1 MISWIIEFIKFIR
14 SSKVVLQINPGDFI
28 DINIKNIKPDLK
40 KFFNENFSIIQKVAR
55 IKGYFED
62 IKDKNVIPGYIDGVT
77 FHIKFS
83 EQISLEN
90 QLKKIEEK
98 INSTLNEIVSL
109 KTKLNNKNFVKKA
122 PKDIVE
128 AEKNNLKKLNDDLNY
143 LQNIISIKH

>member
-1 MISWIIEFIKFIR
+1 
-14 SSKVVLQINPGDFI
+14 LQINPGDFI

-109 KTKLNNKNFVKKA
+109 KTKLNNKKL
-122 PKDIVE
+122 PKI
-128 AEKNNLKKLNDDLNY
+128 
-143 LQNIISIKH
+143 